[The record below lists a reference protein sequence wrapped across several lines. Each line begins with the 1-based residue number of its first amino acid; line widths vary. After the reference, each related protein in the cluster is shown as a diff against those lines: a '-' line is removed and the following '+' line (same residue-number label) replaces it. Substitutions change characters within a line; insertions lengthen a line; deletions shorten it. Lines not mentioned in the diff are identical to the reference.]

1 MLLRGQTAALPFRR
15 VCGCISLISWDWSRL
30 IYSSLGIK
38 EAMLCFF
45 LLLWCPLP
53 PLRWGGCSPAR
64 GRHFT
69 GQQNHP
75 SNFARLCQNTH
86 HAVVFFSRVQCLD
99 LSKNILRAK
108 KNSTTYYVACIPLLA
123 VILDPELKLPKTQI
137 FTLKE
142 SLPSSPDIAPKK
154 SEKTH
159 NKIWMIKEVI
169 PMPKNKFMVRGNLET
184 PQNFDKQP
192 L

>member
-1 MLLRGQTAALPFRR
+1 MYPKALSLGKGLVVSNDRRERQPTGEVTLLMLLRGQTAALPFRR

-86 HAVVFFSRVQCLD
+86 HAVVFFSRV
-99 LSKNILRAK
+99 
-108 KNSTTYYVACIPLLA
+108 
-123 VILDPELKLPKTQI
+123 
-137 FTLKE
+137 
-142 SLPSSPDIAPKK
+142 
-154 SEKTH
+154 
-159 NKIWMIKEVI
+159 
-169 PMPKNKFMVRGNLET
+169 
-184 PQNFDKQP
+184 
-192 L
+192 